1 MENMENFDLSVT
13 ELGGNQVRISGRTTK
28 GKDFLSLLSRRYKLD
43 PKVNIFN
50 SSDFNS
56 ELILLSLRNESI
68 TYFIKIAEPV

>member
-1 MENMENFDLSVT
+1 MENFDLSVT
-13 ELGGNQVRISGRTTK
+13 ELGGDQVRISGITTK
-28 GKDFLSLLSRRYKLD
+28 GKDFLSLLSRRHKLN

-50 SSDFNS
+50 SSDFNR

>member
-1 MENMENFDLSVT
+1 MEKFDLSVT

-28 GKDFLSLLSRRYKLD
+28 GKDFLSLLARRHKLD
-43 PKVNIFN
+43 TKLNIF
-50 SSDFNS
+50 SLSDFNS